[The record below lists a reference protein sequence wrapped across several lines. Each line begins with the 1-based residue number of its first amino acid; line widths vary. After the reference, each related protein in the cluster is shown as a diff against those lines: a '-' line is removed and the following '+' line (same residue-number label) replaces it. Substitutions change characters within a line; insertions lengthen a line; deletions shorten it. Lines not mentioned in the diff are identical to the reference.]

1 MALKYPEN
9 TENYKYDGTISFTAF
24 EEATSD
30 ISVADLQSVID
41 GAKSLS
47 QGIIGTVASVGTQAL
62 QGTYRLQDQRR
73 NPNASNTDDAFFN
86 QQTFGRGGR
95 GDGAAEV
102 ATRLADQ
109 NGLDGFTG
117 RNFQGNRALVNQN
130 NRKNQSQTVTLYLP
144 QGLVFSD
151 GVTYD
156 NFDLGQIGQIGLNA
170 VRQGRSLTSGL
181 ISGGL
186 DALNSFGDA
195 LMGTAGN
202 SEVQGL
208 IGRTVAARAARR
220 LGSSTAAGVATT
232 ASGVT
237 VNPNKRSIMKG
248 PNIRTFSFTFTL
260 IPSSPSEAIAIKEI
274 VRFFRTE
281 LYPEDIV
288 SAGQSLGYKI
298 PRKFDIKIKYDNK
311 EIATK
316 ILPSFL
322 QSVQTT
328 YNPNSMSFHKGGD
341 FSETS
346 LTLNFVEE
354 RALNKLDITGSP
366 SITQTNPELRG
377 RVPLQNLQKKYDGG
391 F

>member
-24 EEATSD
+24 EEATTD

-41 GAKSLS
+41 GAKALS
-47 QGIIGTVASVGTQAL
+47 QKVLEPVATAGAQVL
-62 QGTYRLQDQRR
+62 QGVYPGLRDPRR
-73 NPNASNTDDAFFN
+73 NSNASNTDDAYSTLPSDRVFDPG
-86 QQTFGRGGR
+86 TFS
-95 GDGAAEV
+95 ANE
-102 ATRLADQ
+102 
-109 NGLDGFTG
+109 LDGFTG
-117 RNFQGNRALVNQN
+117 RNFQKKSTDPRAGVNIN
-130 NRKNQSQTVTLYLP
+130 NKKNESQTVTLYLP
-144 QGLVFSD
+144 PGLVFSD

-202 SEVQGL
+202 SEVQSL
-208 IGRTVAARAARR
+208 IGRTVAARAAKR

-260 IPSSPSEAIAIKEI
+260 IPSSPSEAAAIKEI
-274 VRFFRTE
+274 VKFFRTE

-354 RALNKLDITGSP
+354 RALNKLDITGRP
-366 SITQTNPELRG
+366 STTQTNPELIG
-377 RVPLQNLQKKYDGG
+377 KVPIQNLQKKYEGG